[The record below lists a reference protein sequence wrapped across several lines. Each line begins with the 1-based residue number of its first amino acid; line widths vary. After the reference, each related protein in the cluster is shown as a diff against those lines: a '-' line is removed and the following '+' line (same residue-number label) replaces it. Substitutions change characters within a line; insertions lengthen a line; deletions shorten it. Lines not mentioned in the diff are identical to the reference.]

1 MEEQGPGPGTI
12 PSAGSGA
19 APHLNVRQLEIF
31 WAVMRSGNQYEAAR
45 RLGLS
50 QPAVSKLLRYVE
62 HQIGFPLFD
71 RIKGRLH
78 PTPEAHVFYTAI
90 DGIFGRLEAAERLAR
105 DLRRRLTGRITIT
118 TSSAFNPVLLP
129 SAIAAFRQSHGLV
142 QIGVKVLTPADAL
155 ERVANGEADLGLVF
169 GPVETS
175 LVDTHMLRMVPMICA
190 LPAAHR
196 LAGQASI
203 SASDLPGECLI
214 TTTERPLWGNC
225 WRTLSRRPALRWISR
240 SSARSPMSDLG
251 WPRQK

>member
-1 MEEQGPGPGTI
+1 MPLLLMTSISGPVRPSKSRASTFSSPDFGDPRIIQASPPHERRKEQ
-12 PSAGSGA
+12 
-19 APHLNVRQLEIF
+19 
-31 WAVMRSGNQYEAAR
+31 R
-45 RLGLS
+45 RD
-50 QPAVSKLLRYVE
+50 QA
-62 HQIGFPLFD
+62 
-71 RIKGRLH
+71 
-78 PTPEAHVFYTAI
+78 
-90 DGIFGRLEAAERLAR
+90 
-105 DLRRRLTGRITIT
+105 DLQQ
-118 TSSAFNPVLLP
+118 ALP